1 MSFFNK
7 VKNNNTEMKNY
18 SYEKNKITL
27 KFSLRT
33 DIKHQMKDFLELLK
47 TAQVEVENDLK
58 KLK

>member
-1 MSFFNK
+1 MSFFSK
-7 VKNNNTEMKNY
+7 IKNNNEVTKKY

-27 KFSLRT
+27 SFNLRT

-47 TAQVEVENDLK
+47 VAQKEIEEDLT

>member
-7 VKNNNTEMKNY
+7 VKNNNTVMKNY

-27 KFSLRT
+27 SFNLRT

-47 TAQVEVENDLK
+47 VAQKEIEEDLS
-58 KLK
+58 KL